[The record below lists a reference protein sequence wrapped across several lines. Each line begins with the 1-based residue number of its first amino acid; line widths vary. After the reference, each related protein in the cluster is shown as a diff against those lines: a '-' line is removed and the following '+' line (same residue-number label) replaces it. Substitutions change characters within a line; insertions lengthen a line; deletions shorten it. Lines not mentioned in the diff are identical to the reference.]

1 MYKIKD
7 KKQKLDKINS
17 FPIVSRG
24 EASDIIEEVYR
35 QGIEDNKKRIK
46 KFKKNSSK
54 FKSCPCCNADLY

>member
-7 KKQKLDKINS
+7 KSKKLDKLSS
-17 FPIVSRG
+17 FPVATRG
-24 EASDIIEEVYR
+24 EASKILDEVYR